1 MAKTK
6 NSTPPYL
13 MIAPLIIS
21 ICILI
26 IGCNNVSQNQ
36 TISKDESCRLVK
48 HQMGETKVCGTPE
61 KVVALSPH
69 ILDSI
74 LALGVQPIAYAET
87 INLNIQVY
95 DNPAQQIP
103 YIGKW
108 ITTQPV
114 ALGDRKSPS
123 LERLTMLKPDL
134 IIGEDWLHKDEYSLL
149 SQIAPTLLFTDQ
161 PRTPTTE
168 EQSWQYDIDGIAKAL
183 GKETEVDKLVKD
195 FEKKIE
201 ITRQIL
207 QPVVE
212 KYPRVFL
219 MSTNVATNFYAQP
232 DSTTAK
238 LLEKIGFQIVK
249 LSSIVERGNISQEV
263 LPQIE
268 ADIII
273 VLSWNE
279 DDFYSPESI
288 LREKWATNP
297 LLNTMSVFQ
306 EGRVFFVDYQLWG
319 SNIRGPLTDLLIL
332 EKLPDLLLTTLKNSS

>member
-1 MAKTK
+1 MLKT
-6 NSTPPYL
+6 TPP
-13 MIAPLIIS
+13 PLITL
-21 ICILI
+21 LI
-26 IGCNNVSQNQ
+26 INISLLVVGCHNISQNQ
-36 TISKDESCRLVK
+36 TMSNNESCRLVE
-48 HQMGETKVCGTPE
+48 HQMGETEVCGTPE

-74 LALGVQPIAYAET
+74 LALGVQPIAYAEVT
-87 INLNIQVY
+87 NLNIQVY

-114 ALGDRKSPS
+114 ALGDRNSPS
-123 LERLTMLKPDL
+123 LERLTILKPDL
-134 IIGEDWLHKDEYSLL
+134 ILGEDWLHEDEYPLL

-161 PRTPTTE
+161 QPTTQ
-168 EQSWQYDIDGIAKAL
+168 EQSWQYDINGIAKAL
-183 GKETEVDKLVKD
+183 GRETEAQQLIND

-201 ITRQIL
+201 STRKTL

-219 MSTNVATNFYAQP
+219 MSSNVITTFNAQP
-232 DSTTAK
+232 QSTTAR

-249 LSSIVERGNISQEV
+249 PSNIVEQGNISQEV

-279 DDFYSPESI
+279 DNFYNPESI
-288 LREKWATNP
+288 LQEKWATNP
-297 LLNTMSVFQ
+297 LLNTMTVFQ

-332 EKLPDLLLTTLKNSS
+332 NKLPDLLLTTVKNSSSL